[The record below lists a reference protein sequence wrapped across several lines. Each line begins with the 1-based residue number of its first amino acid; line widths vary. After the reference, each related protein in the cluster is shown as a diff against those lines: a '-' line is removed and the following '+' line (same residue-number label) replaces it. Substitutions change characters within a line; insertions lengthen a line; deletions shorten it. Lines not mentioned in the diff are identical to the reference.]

1 MLPWTLRDRRMRFW
15 LFACPVFL
23 LGLALERYTQPH
35 YLAPFVGVPMV
46 LLLQGMRHLWAS
58 RAGRYVVGVVVLA
71 CVCGFIQQVVSPQM
85 PYPYPGN
92 LQRARILRQL
102 EGTAGQHLVMVHY
115 EEDHDVHRE
124 WVYNRADIDRAR
136 VVWARE
142 MNPAEDQ
149 ELKNYFRGRKIW
161 VVDADEA
168 EPRLTAARPAVR
180 LQSNIAP

>member
-1 MLPWTLRDRRMRFW
+1 M
-15 LFACPVFL
+15 
-23 LGLALERYTQPH
+23 
-35 YLAPFVGVPMV
+35 
-46 LLLQGMRHLWAS
+46 
-58 RAGRYVVGVVVLA
+58 LA

-115 EEDHDVHRE
+115 GPDHDVLQE
-124 WVYNRADIDRAR
+124 WVYNRADIDGAK

-142 MNPAEDQ
+142 MIPAEDQ
-149 ELKNYFRGRKIW
+149 ELKDYFRGRKIW